1 MGLFDSSESGASVS
15 PLEAVRAYLTLAIQL
30 GAPAYN
36 QGDHRGCYEV
46 YACTA
51 RLLLKAVQGA
61 DEAKDVLRHAL
72 QQAATVP
79 DVGQQAWILRHA
91 FDSVL
96 GKDSN

>member
-1 MGLFDSSESGASVS
+1 MGLFDSDASVS
-15 PLEAVRAYLTLAIQL
+15 PLEAIRTYLALAIQL

-51 RLLLKAVQGA
+51 RMLLKAVKGA
-61 DEAKDVLRHAL
+61 DEARDVLRRAL
-72 QQAATVP
+72 EQAAVVP
-79 DVGQQAWILRHA
+79 DVGQQAWIIRHA
-91 FDSVL
+91 FDAVL